1 MSFTAP
7 HWIPAA
13 PLQALSF
20 DWSVRA
26 GVELAVLRLDLLDP
40 LLSGNKW
47 FKLRPHIEAAAAAGA
62 YGLISLGGAHSN
74 HLHALAAAGQ
84 RFGFA
89 TVGLLRGEAHKPG
102 QAEAFLDDACTY
114 AEQLCAELK
123 LNGIELLG
131 PVPAPMERRAGRF
144 RAQLLLQCSSRAPL
158 HKLLAH
164 WLPVLEAMPAGR
176 AVRWSL
182 DVDPIDLF

>member
-1 MSFTAP
+1 MRWWLGLLTLA
-7 HWIPAA
+7 WLLLAGWGI
-13 PLQALSF
+13 AL
-20 DWSVRA
+20 WH
-26 GVELAVLRLDLLDP
+26 GLR
-40 LLSGNKW
+40 SRK
-47 FKLRPHIEAAAAAGA
+47 AAG
-62 YGLISLGGAHSN
+62 LPPFAH
-74 HLHALAAAGQ
+74 LA
-84 RFGFA
+84 
-89 TVGLLRGEAHKPG
+89 LLRGEAHKPG

-144 RAQLLLQCSSRAPL
+144 RAQLLLQCTSRAPL